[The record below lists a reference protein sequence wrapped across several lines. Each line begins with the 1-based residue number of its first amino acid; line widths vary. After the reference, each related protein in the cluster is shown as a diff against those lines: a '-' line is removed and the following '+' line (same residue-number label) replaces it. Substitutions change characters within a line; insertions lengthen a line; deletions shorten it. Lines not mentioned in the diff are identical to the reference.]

1 MAAQKKL
8 TILEKYADSGKLT
21 DRQVKFCE
29 EYLLHLNGVEAAI
42 AAGYS
47 PTSAKTRAHHLLRH
61 PLVQDLIQ
69 KKMHQ
74 RSIRTQITSDS
85 VLTDIQ
91 ETISQLIAEDPIK
104 NAAMIFKGN
113 ELLGKHLKLFTDRI
127 EVSGKLSLE
136 ALVAESTREIVE

>member
-1 MAAQKKL
+1 MAARKKL
-8 TILEKYADSGKLT
+8 TTIEKYADSESLT
-21 DRQVKFCE
+21 DKQIKFCE
-29 EYLLHLNGVEAAI
+29 EYLLHLNGAEAAV

-47 PTSAKTRAHHLLRH
+47 PTSAKSRACQLLRH

-74 RSIRTQITSDS
+74 RSIRTQITADS

-91 ETISQLIAEDPIK
+91 ETINTLIEKDPVK
-104 NAAMIFKGN
+104 HAAMIFKGN